1 MVSGAAFF
9 FEGMHN
15 FCSEVL
21 EVLGVKAFPQ
31 WGIFWILLWPSIG
44 SVPSVAVYELSL
56 NSLVLLC
63 RENVT

>member
-31 WGIFWILLWPSIG
+31 WGIFWILL
-44 SVPSVAVYELSL
+44 
-56 NSLVLLC
+56 
-63 RENVT
+63 